1 MGMHFDMTGIDH
13 QPFIIRFVDQ
23 NFQKFFPYTFSAPS
37 DEPLMNASPLPVIR
51 RQVTPRRSGPQY
63 PEYCIDKT
71 TVILGDS
78 SPLSSPS
85 GQMGFQLCPY
95 IIAYIMSVT
104 GCFHLFRSCLFMM
117 LPFYHNPLALCRQY
131 LSRVCVDYRRDDFTS
146 STYISMQII
155 AKAVSTTG
163 CAAITPFN
171 FQKWFRIMTP
181 GINSTAFLRS
191 VMVSDFTALPSA

>member
-1 MGMHFDMTGIDH
+1 MKRASYF
-13 QPFIIRFVDQ
+13 PVDQ

-131 LSRVCVDYRRDDFTS
+131 LGLD
-146 STYISMQII
+146 
-155 AKAVSTTG
+155 
-163 CAAITPFN
+163 
-171 FQKWFRIMTP
+171 QKQKEKL
-181 GINSTAFLRS
+181 NKLRS
-191 VMVSDFTALPSA
+191 LVHVESY

>member
-1 MGMHFDMTGIDH
+1 MAGVDH

-37 DEPLMNASPLPVIR
+37 DEPLMNASLLPVIR

-131 LSRVCVDYRRDDFTS
+131 LRRREQSIFFLPYPTPVRHRG
-146 STYISMQII
+146 TVQTPVHGCQ
-155 AKAVSTTG
+155 AAVWPAAGPHGAVS
-163 CAAITPFN
+163 
-171 FQKWFRIMTP
+171 QER
-181 GINSTAFLRS
+181 LVR
-191 VMVSDFTALPSA
+191 